1 MSRRLLVP
9 ALAALALL
17 AAGCG
22 GDGNGADETLSTTE
36 WANGL
41 CGSITAWTE
50 SLQSAAEPLTGG
62 NISREAL
69 EEAADDVESS
79 TKEFTDDLEDLGKP
93 DTESGQEA
101 KDLLDG
107 LDEELDDDLQEIQST
122 VDDASST
129 DILSTVSTVSEAL
142 GEMARQVSSTF
153 EELDQLDASNELEQG
168 FEEADSC
175 DEIRSS
181 QR

>member
-22 GDGNGADETLSTTE
+22 GDGGGGDETLSATE
-36 WANGL
+36 WANDL
-41 CGSITAWTE
+41 CGSITTWTD
-50 SLQSAAEPLTGG
+50 SLQSATEPLTGG
-62 NISREAL
+62 NISKESL
-69 EEAADDVESS
+69 QSAADDVQSS
-79 TKEFTDDLEDLGKP
+79 TKTFTEDLKDLGKP
-93 DTESGQEA
+93 DTETGQEA

-107 LDEELDDDLQEIQST
+107 LDETLGQDAEELKST
-122 VDDASST
+122 VDDASPT
-129 DILSTVSTVSEAL
+129 DILSTVSTVTAKL
-142 GEMARQVSSTF
+142 GTMSQQVASTF
-153 EELDQLDASNELEQG
+153 TQLDELDASNELEQA

>member
-9 ALAALALL
+9 ALLALALL

-22 GDGNGADETLSTTE
+22 GDGGGGDDTLSATE
-36 WANGL
+36 WANDL
-41 CGSITAWTE
+41 CGSITTWTE
-50 SLQSAAEPLTGG
+50 SLQSAAEPLAGG
-62 NISREAL
+62 NISKEAL
-69 EEAADDVESS
+69 QSAADDVESS
-79 TKEFTDDLEDLGKP
+79 TNTFTDDLKDLGAP

-107 LDEELDDDLQEIQST
+107 LDEKLDDDLQEIQST
-122 VDDASST
+122 VEDASPT
-129 DILSTVSTVSEAL
+129 EILSTVSAVGTTL
-142 GEMARQVSSTF
+142 GSMSQEISSTF
-153 EELDQLDASNELEQG
+153 DELDQLDASNELEQA